1 MYFNLNAIETLLI
14 NKDPQE
20 VADDFAKTLN
30 QAIQNKKKK
39 EQELAAKKAR
49 EIKKAKIA
57 DTKTL
62 EESILVYLKKY
73 YPKVVESITP
83 ISDEDIQTLIETFDE
98 LYKNFSSF
106 IKATINIDE
115 KNIDAIQK
123 FLEENKLI

>member
-49 EIKKAKIA
+49 EIKEAKIA

-62 EESILVYLKKY
+62 EELILVYIKKY
-73 YPKVVESITP
+73 YPKVVENIIP
-83 ISDEDIQTLIETFDE
+83 ISDKDTETLIEAFDE
-98 LYKNFSSF
+98 LYKNFNSF
-106 IKATINIDE
+106 VKAVKIDE
-115 KNIDAIQK
+115 KNLDAIQK
-123 FLEENKLI
+123 FLKENELI